1 MIDDIR
7 LESEKQRQAKTWDAI
22 KMMEKLAQSEVIRMV
37 IDGKYTPK
45 DLDSAYRNMKQ
56 KIVRLQNEQYA
67 DKAEIMRLKR
77 YIELLTISEVEK

>member
-7 LESEKQRQAKTWDAI
+7 LESEKQHQAKTFDAI
-22 KMMEKLAQSEVIRMV
+22 RELERLQQSEVIRMV
-37 IDGKYTPK
+37 ISGKHTPK

-56 KIVRLQNEQYA
+56 KIVKLQNEQFA